1 MLRFAF
7 HRSAVVSA
15 AKRFRWIVLED
26 DADWQDFL
34 REEIPQNLSSPAFVG
49 SLDSLLRELAKRPA
63 HLLSLDQNV
72 PEKDEGQSMT
82 TQENGLRFLEQIQAS
97 RPLVRTAIYTAYSK
111 PRRAHLAGQAGAE
124 EYIEKSF
131 PRLSPLSR
139 PSPEALAPRDYMNL
153 LGVLLQGGIRPHTNR
168 QDSGYVPWALERGTR
183 FLPPFLALHCRKIA
197 NAIGRSAWEDAFRQ
211 LFKLREQAIIFA
223 WAHAAALCRA
233 FRIQHTF
240 VPREGFNGIV
250 PVERDLL
257 RLWEAL
263 NNAKRL
269 GVWKGYVTEQD
280 ETGNWRSTGGA
291 LFGDTQN
298 LRVMRNSYVHTNISF
313 SRTDYELA
321 QTGILA
327 IIHAL
332 AFWADNPLMI
342 AMKNHTDR
350 TGWLE
355 FDRLAGN
362 PPFLRAEL
370 ASTAIP
376 QGTMD
381 QRQERIHVL
390 HRDDLGEHL
399 VNLHPFVTMKSLP
412 RREPLPCVLIPPQ
425 SGSKACWVSLL
436 DYSLLSD
443 LKVEKEDE
451 AAIFGP

>member
-1 MLRFAF
+1 M
-7 HRSAVVSA
+7 SA

-34 REEIPQNLSSPAFVG
+34 REKIPPNLSSPAFVG

-72 PEKDEGQSMT
+72 PEKDEGQAVT
-82 TQENGLRFLEQIQAS
+82 TQENGLRFLQQIQAS
-97 RPLVRTAIYTAYSK
+97 RPLVRTAIYTGYPKSS
-111 PRRAHLAGQAGAE
+111 RALLAGQAGAE
-124 EYIEKSF
+124 EYIEKSY
-131 PRLSPLSR
+131 PHSPPHS
-139 PSPEALAPRDYMNL
+139 PTSPEALAPCDYMNL
-153 LGVLLQGGIRPHTNR
+153 LEVLLRGGIRPHTDR

-197 NAIGRSAWEDAFRQ
+197 NAVGRSAWEDAFRQ
-211 LFKLREQAIIFA
+211 LFMLREQAIIFA

-233 FRIQHTF
+233 FRIQNTF
-240 VPREGFNGIV
+240 VPRNGFTGIV
-250 PVERDLL
+250 AVEKDLL
-257 RLWEAL
+257 RLWGAL
-263 NNAKRL
+263 DDAKRL
-269 GVWKGYVTEQD
+269 GVWKGYVSEQD
-280 ETGNWRSTGGA
+280 ETGKWRSTGGA

-298 LRVMRNSYVHTNISF
+298 LRHKRNEYYHAGLSF
-313 SRTDYELA
+313 SRTDYEGE

-327 IIHAL
+327 IIDAL

-342 AMKNHTDR
+342 AVRNHKDH

-362 PPFLRAEL
+362 PPFPRAEL
-370 ASTAIP
+370 VSTARLH
-376 QGTMD
+376 GTMD

-399 VNLHPFVTMKSLP
+399 VDLHPFVTMKSLP
-412 RREPLPCVLIPPQ
+412 RHEPLPCVLIPPQ
-425 SGSKACWVSLL
+425 SGQKARWVSLL
-436 DYSLLSD
+436 DYSVLSD